1 MPPQHVTDL
10 SLIAVFNEFTLN
22 DQLSASKVCPRWT
35 NLMRVANL
43 RVRSLIISGRSPEGI
58 ESIKHDINSF
68 SLTAHAPSMQMLPD
82 CEPQDCPMITHLS
95 KWNCLLL
102 NYKEKLTSLDVEQ
115 IVTIFPAIT
124 DLKLDALD
132 YEYEYIQHFGFNCIP
147 VVSPSENMMN
157 LLKHPNWASQ
167 LIKLMV
173 IPYSMYSGF
182 KIETNSRLITTIN
195 SLPALQN
202 LSIQNFNI
210 GESPDFSILAQ
221 LKEFSFQSK
230 QHYTEEV
237 LLRSFE
243 RYAKENTSLRVHLLP
258 LAAITDTKMIYL
270 SLPLRSRIVRYCKSF
285 GDKQITYKEAIP
297 LCNSFP
303 SLISQAIYIR
313 EPSKIE
319 ELFSAYAQLKQLV
332 HLNLTVNSE
341 GFNEN
346 SPENLP
352 HRPMTP
358 LPSVR
363 ALDLRLTFTSH
374 SHVKWLNLQKTLP
387 NLQVIFLKSYWCENC
402 KVHSQNYLH
411 GNYNESS
418 TTSFSKAYGCF
429 SEILF
434 NLHPGVPLKQIFS
447 EFPFS
452 GEYISLEQFL
462 LSN

>member
-1 MPPQHVTDL
+1 CFALSCRIWQDDISLSSSNTPLSLVSSTPPSIMPPQHVTDL

-230 QHYTEEV
+230 QHYTEE
-237 LLRSFE
+237 
-243 RYAKENTSLRVHLLP
+243 
-258 LAAITDTKMIYL
+258 
-270 SLPLRSRIVRYCKSF
+270 
-285 GDKQITYKEAIP
+285 
-297 LCNSFP
+297 
-303 SLISQAIYIR
+303 AIYIR

-434 NLHPGVPLKQIFS
+434 NLHPGVPLKQIFF